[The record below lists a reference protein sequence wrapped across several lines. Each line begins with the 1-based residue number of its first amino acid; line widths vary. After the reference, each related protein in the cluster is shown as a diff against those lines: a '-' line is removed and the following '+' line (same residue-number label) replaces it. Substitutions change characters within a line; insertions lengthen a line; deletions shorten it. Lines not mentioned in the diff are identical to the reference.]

1 MSALSFTSAVA
12 ARPVGAAKAAKASVS
27 TKVSALGGFGP
38 NMPADEYNKKMAA
51 KKATIEANKAK
62 GGAKAGGLFSF
73 GKKEAAPAPPAKKG
87 FGFGAK
93 KAAAPAPKAKTFAK
107 PAFAKKD
114 NKPAALSSSHALG
127 RNGHEQVVEV
137 AREDVLAFFPP
148 APPRD
153 DGLEILPPRVVRVQ
167 DQKRALARFLVP
179 LHAQ

>member
-93 KAAAPAPKAKTFAK
+93 

-114 NKPAALSSSHALG
+114 NKPAALSSFGAGLPG
-127 RNGHEQVVEV
+127 RRKV
-137 AREDVLAFFPP
+137 AGAAAP
-148 APPRD
+148 AEKK
-153 DGLEILPPRVVRVQ
+153 GFTLFG
-167 DQKRALARFLVP
+167 KK
-179 LHAQ
+179 

>member
-1 MSALSFTSAVA
+1 MSALSFTSAVS
-12 ARPVGAAKAAKASVS
+12 ARPVGAAKAAKASAS
-27 TKVSALGGFGP
+27 TKVVALGGFGP

-114 NKPAALSSSHALG
+114 NRPAALSSLG
-127 RNGHEQVVEV
+127 AGLPGRRKMAG
-137 AREDVLAFFPP
+137 AAAP
-148 APPRD
+148 AEKK
-153 DGLEILPPRVVRVQ
+153 GFTLFG
-167 DQKRALARFLVP
+167 KK
-179 LHAQ
+179 

>member
-107 PAFAKKD
+107 PAFGAGLPGRRKMAGAAAPAEKKGFTLFG
-114 NKPAALSSSHALG
+114 K
-127 RNGHEQVVEV
+127 
-137 AREDVLAFFPP
+137 
-148 APPRD
+148 
-153 DGLEILPPRVVRVQ
+153 
-167 DQKRALARFLVP
+167 K
-179 LHAQ
+179 

>member
-62 GGAKAGGLFSF
+62 GGAKKAGGLFSF
-73 GKKEAAPAPPAKKG
+73 GKKEAAPEPPAKKG
-87 FGFGAK
+87 FSFGSFGAK
-93 KAAAPAPKAKTFAK
+93 KEAAPAPAKRTFAK

-114 NKPAALSSSHALG
+114 NKPAALSSFGAGLPG
-127 RNGHEQVVEV
+127 RRKVSG
-137 AREDVLAFFPP
+137 AAAP
-148 APPRD
+148 AEKK
-153 DGLEILPPRVVRVQ
+153 GFTLFG
-167 DQKRALARFLVP
+167 KK
-179 LHAQ
+179 